1 MIVGIPNITY
11 TLYMENTK
19 NQREKEAK
27 FQKKKQRLLKINA
40 ILADCNIMAKDNS
53 YEILCRDVFYKE
65 NIQQMYDMYPDI
77 SKTDLDELVYKL
89 YQVKNNWSLEIDIE

>member
-1 MIVGIPNITY
+1 
-11 TLYMENTK
+11 
-19 NQREKEAK
+19 
-27 FQKKKQRLLKINA
+27 
-40 ILADCNIMAKDNS
+40 MAKDNS